1 MTEEMKAW
9 KLLRDQDIDLYRTW
23 ATQAK
28 SCSNKELAYTITAK
42 LMNQY
47 LPAQHQITQKQ
58 VKNRLRYLMASKKIL
73 NPIPTKG
80 EEPIETQKL
89 VSEAS
94 KITWLEE
101 SEKPKKTKKKL
112 KGYNYKAKSQNG
124 RTYSKNFLDKHLT
137 YLDKQM
143 QSKEAEAAAEEAK
156 AWAAIMMTDGAEEA
170 KEAAAEMIYKSL
182 DMGKLSKLIEKKKKQ
197 INASAASII
206 KPMAKLLNISERAFI
221 QKYYDYTS
229 RGTRE
234 HNENI
239 KPVFKNHK
247 TQAQQVFLNAWGKFK
262 NKYQHIYEY
271 LTQK

>member
-28 SCSNKELAYTITAK
+28 SCSNKELAYSITAK
-42 LMNQY
+42 LMNQH

-112 KGYNYKAKSQNG
+112 KGYNYNAKSQNG
-124 RTYSKNFLDKHLT
+124 RTYSKNYLDKHLT
-137 YLDKQM
+137 YLDGLKSQSGRIYPKGFIKQ
-143 QSKEAEAAAEEAK
+143 QLQEFTQEAAAA
-156 AWAAIMMTDGAEEA
+156 
-170 KEAAAEMIYKSL
+170 MIYKSL
-182 DMGKLSKLIEKKKKQ
+182 DMSKLSKLIEKEKKQ
-197 INASAASII
+197 TDASAASII

-229 RGTRE
+229 RGRTRE
-234 HNENI
+234 YNENI